1 MLECESKG
9 VISLKIHIDTAPVWD
24 SYRTDCECPLC
35 QLNSKVEAAN
45 VNYFLGES
53 VMEPDQRIEVN
64 QKGFCS
70 RHFKLLYDAGNR
82 LGLGLMTHTYMKET
96 IRTLKKHA
104 EDVKAAAAS
113 EAGKPIYKRIGPKK
127 GADLISVAAEVRE
140 VEKRCVLCER
150 LDTNMERY
158 VYTILHMYKHEP
170 DFPSLFTESKGMCL
184 KHYRQTLETAPKYLS
199 GSVLEKF
206 IDDLVDVEMKN
217 LDRLESEIE
226 WFTLKFDYK
235 NEDKPWG
242 NSRDAVKRSVNKLRE
257 HIID

>member
-1 MLECESKG
+1 
-9 VISLKIHIDTAPVWD
+9 LKIHIDTAPVWE

-35 QLNSKVEAAN
+35 LLNAKVEAAN

-96 IRTLKKHA
+96 IKTLKKHA
-104 EDVKAAAAS
+104 EEIKSAAAA
-113 EAGKPIYKRIGPKK
+113 EAGKPIYKRIGPQK
-127 GADLISVAAEVRE
+127 GADVVSVAGELRKIE
-140 VEKRCVLCER
+140 EKCVLCER
-150 LDTNMERY
+150 LETNMERY
-158 VYTILHMYKHEP
+158 IYTIFHMYKHEP
-170 DFPSLFTESKGMCL
+170 EFPALFAASKGMCL
-184 KHYRQTLETAPKYLS
+184 KHYRQTLEMAPKYITGDTLY
-199 GSVLEKF
+199 KF
-206 IDDLVDVEMKN
+206 VDTLTDTEMNN
-217 LDRLESEIE
+217 LDRMEGEVE

-242 NSRDAVKRSVNKLRE
+242 NSRDAVKRCVNKLRE
-257 HIID
+257 QIIE